1 MKSKIQ
7 QCAWQAWGLDSMI
20 HDPKKLTM
28 SLNKL
33 LAGFAN
39 SALIIDTE
47 VCGLANDNRKVKP
60 GYLFFACRGL
70 SVHGKDFI
78 SAAIAAGATAIALET
93 DSVEEA
99 LEISVKHG
107 SIPVIAINDLS
118 DKLGFIASRFYDDP
132 SKQFSLIGITGTNG
146 KTSVAHL
153 TAQCLN
159 SKQHACGVL
168 GTLGAGVW
176 GNVQAIQHTTP
187 DALELQYWLFKMHQQ
202 SAAYV
207 AMEVSS
213 HGLDQ
218 GRVNACQ
225 FDVAVFTNLTRD
237 HLDYH
242 GDIQSYGNSK
252 LKLFKRPEL
261 TKVVVNLDDPYTNT
275 IISNLSSHVDVVG
288 ITLNPGLKV
297 EGVKVVSAMNICMGQ
312 LGLEFDISSPWG
324 DAHLQSHLL
333 GDFNVS
339 NLLSVLAVA
348 LLLDFPLQDV
358 VEKLSNVRAPAG
370 RLESFGSDESP
381 LVVVDYAHTPDAL
394 EKVLLTLQAHA
405 KGKLFVL
412 FGCGGDRDQGKRAK
426 MGALAEKIADVVWLT
441 DDNPRTEKSQRII
454 EDILVGIKN
463 PQLIT
468 VNTDRRGAIEGII
481 SAANSADDIVL
492 IAGKGHED
500 YQIIGNER
508 IDFSD
513 RELVAQLVS
522 EAA

>member
-1 MKSKIQ
+1 MTT
-7 QCAWQAWGLDSMI
+7 DS
-20 HDPKKLTM
+20 KKLTI
-28 SLNKL
+28 SLKKL
-33 LAGFAN
+33 LAGIVD
-39 SALIIDTE
+39 SALLIDQE
-47 VCGLANDNRKVKP
+47 ICGLANDNRKVQP
-60 GYLFFACRGL
+60 GYLFLACRGL
-70 SVHGKDFI
+70 SVHGKEFIDAAI
-78 SAAIAAGATAIALET
+78 SAGSVAIAVET
-93 DSVEEA
+93 DSLEEVRK
-99 LEISVKHG
+99 ISAKYASV
-107 SIPVIAINDLS
+107 PVVAINDLS
-118 DKLGFIASRFYDDP
+118 DKLGLIASRFYGDP
-132 SKQFSLIGITGTNG
+132 SKQLSLVGITGTNG

-153 TAQCLN
+153 VAQCLN
-159 SKQHACGVL
+159 SDQHACGVL

-187 DALELQYWLFKMHQQ
+187 DAIELQHWLYKMQQQ

-252 LKLFKRPEL
+252 LKLFMRPEL

-275 IISNLSSHVDVVG
+275 IINNLSDHVEIVG
-288 ITLNPGLKV
+288 ITLNPDLKV
-297 EGVKVVSAMNICMGQ
+297 EGVKVVSAVNICMGQ

-324 DAHLQSHLL
+324 DAHLESHLL

-348 LLLDFPLQDV
+348 LLLDFPLQEV
-358 VEKLSNVRAPAG
+358 VEKLSVARAPAG
-370 RLESFGSDESP
+370 RLESFGSDETP

-394 EKVLLTLQAHA
+394 EKVLLTLQAYA

-412 FGCGGDRDQGKRAK
+412 FGCGGDRDQGKRAE

-441 DDNPRTEKSQRII
+441 DDNPRTEKSQLII
-454 EDILVGIKN
+454 EDILAGIKN

-468 VNTDRRGAIEGII
+468 INTDRRVAIEGII
-481 SAANSADDIVL
+481 SAANNSDDIVL

-500 YQIIGNER
+500 YQIIGKKR

-513 RELVAQLVS
+513 RKLVAQLVG